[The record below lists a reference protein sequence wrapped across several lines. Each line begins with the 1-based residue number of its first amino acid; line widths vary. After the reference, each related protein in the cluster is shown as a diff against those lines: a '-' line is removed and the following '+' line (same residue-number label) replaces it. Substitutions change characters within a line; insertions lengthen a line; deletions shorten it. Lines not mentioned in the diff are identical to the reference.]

1 MLSSDTAWLPL
12 ETPELDELHITEC
25 GESFLA
31 LLLTI
36 TERYSSL
43 PQPGHRLQFLELQLE
58 LLDDFRVRLLQLL
71 HEEPP
76 DPLNSRLPAIL
87 NTISYLA
94 SVLQEW
100 GDLTVLPFN
109 GPLSIKYGNVL
120 SGTYALP
127 LYSLALQVRFNH
139 NLTFDFSETDA
150 EVGLL

>member
-12 ETPELDELHITEC
+12 GTPELDDLHVTEC
-25 GESFLA
+25 AESFLT

-36 TERYSSL
+36 TERYRSL

-76 DPLNSRLPAIL
+76 DPLNSHLPAIL

-100 GDLTVLPFN
+100 GGLTVLPSHDH
-109 GPLSIKYGNVL
+109 LSRNYVTVHSIV
-120 SGTYALP
+120 YAVP
-127 LYSLALQVRFNH
+127 FHSLTL
-139 NLTFDFSETDA
+139 
-150 EVGLL
+150 